1 MRRIAPQRTKT
12 RDCRRREHQRL
23 GVTLVDFSATL
34 ADNAIL
40 QNLSAV
46 LNLGGGIASNVL
58 PWPLSAIVSTLS
70 FDLSSAVIG
79 EVTSQSVAH
88 LLAVYYFVFASPKP
102 IIGFLDYYFVGPID
116 TFIRNSSLDQRDFK
130 LGGTM
135 GGGNFGTIY
144 EALKLRKGEEESDLS
159 DREEAKRKVIMKRI
173 KRDNLGVRKNFVG
186 GGTMAQGTEETG
198 IAEAFFC
205 QRIKRNPLA
214 AKYCAN
220 FLGDFVAND
229 FGGGYDKDSQ
239 WLVFKYESDITL
251 ADTIEGR
258 IGSYPECLEDF
269 NNRKDENAMIKMIIK
284 DLLEGISALHTMGI
298 VHRDIKPEN
307 ILLTTKGRAKLID
320 FGAAVDL
327 CTGVNFNPKTG
338 FLDPRYCPPEEFV
351 MPQSMP
357 RAPMPV
363 LATLFSPLLWSLS
376 KPGLFDVYAVGI
388 IFLQMTVPQLRKKNL
403 FLNFQREIK
412 RFDYDLSGW
421 RNSKTTSASSFDFS
435 ELDSKFGSGWDLA
448 CKMVSLKSKR
458 ISAAAALRHPY
469 FLILG

>member
-1 MRRIAPQRTKT
+1 
-12 RDCRRREHQRL
+12 
-23 GVTLVDFSATL
+23 
-34 ADNAIL
+34 
-40 QNLSAV
+40 
-46 LNLGGGIASNVL
+46 
-58 PWPLSAIVSTLS
+58 
-70 FDLSSAVIG
+70 
-79 EVTSQSVAH
+79 
-88 LLAVYYFVFASPKP
+88 
-102 IIGFLDYYFVGPID
+102 
-116 TFIRNSSLDQRDFK
+116 
-130 LGGTM
+130 M

-307 ILLTTKGRAKLID
+307 ILLTTKWKGQAD
-320 FGAAVDL
+320 
-327 CTGVNFNPKTG
+327 
-338 FLDPRYCPPEEFV
+338 
-351 MPQSMP
+351 
-357 RAPMPV
+357 
-363 LATLFSPLLWSLS
+363 
-376 KPGLFDVYAVGI
+376 
-388 IFLQMTVPQLRKKNL
+388 
-403 FLNFQREIK
+403 
-412 RFDYDLSGW
+412 
-421 RNSKTTSASSFDFS
+421 
-435 ELDSKFGSGWDLA
+435 
-448 CKMVSLKSKR
+448 
-458 ISAAAALRHPY
+458 
-469 FLILG
+469 